1 MYGKGMRS
9 LQRRAG
15 TLLRRTA
22 ACGFLQWARRP
33 CTHGVAATAKLPTAV
48 GDTVTGPQD
57 QGKLHEDRAAEDVS
71 RTPAV
76 FAAPGPE
83 LQPWGATIYGSV
95 SALVDHANCTVCDQQ
110 QSPY

>member
-9 LQRRAG
+9 FQRRAG
-15 TLLRRTA
+15 RLLRRTP
-22 ACGFLQWARRP
+22 ACGFLPWARRP
-33 CTHGVAATAKLPTAV
+33 WTHRVAARAKLPTEV

-71 RTPAV
+71 CTQACLPRQVPSCSLGGYNLW
-76 FAAPGPE
+76 FSKRPG
-83 LQPWGATIYGSV
+83 G
-95 SALVDHANCTVCDQQ
+95 HAKSIVRNQQ